1 MGSVNDVAQMCPVMK
16 FHKWT
21 GNHFLKK
28 FGGRDN
34 FLLMVPSELKKDLM
48 IIVKMVDSSR
58 HGLPIARQPALPTL
72 SAVKFYTDA
81 AGVSF
86 SLHKGKRF
94 CHDNSGRGISC
105 IGGEDEDSVW
115 GWTRLSWPE
124 EFLTTMRNENGVF
137 WTQIHNTGKHWCA
150 SAITRVSKGVIGRN
164 IIIMIDNMAVVYGW
178 PKGLVKNDK
187 TAIEVLKAA
196 HYLASF
202 LGVTNYSC

>member
-137 WTQIHNTGKHWCA
+137 LDTNPQHWKA
-150 SAITRVSKGVIGRN
+150 
-164 IIIMIDNMAVVYGW
+164 
-178 PKGLVKNDK
+178 LVCFC
-187 TAIEVLKAA
+187 
-196 HYLASF
+196 H
-202 LGVTNYSC
+202 YSCFKKSNGKKHHYHDRQHGSGLWMA